1 MSAPVAPTD
10 RSGGKRLQE
19 TAVAGVRAIAF
30 WIAVVLP
37 AAYLP
42 VLSTLLLPVAPTAVP
57 LDPFFALVALLAV
70 HGSCVLLGHEH
81 APGYERRV
89 SSVR

>member
-1 MSAPVAPTD
+1 MSTSVESTD
-10 RSGGKRLQE
+10 RSVGKRLQE

-37 AAYLP
+37 VAYLP
-42 VLSTLLLPVAPTAVP
+42 VLSTLLLPRSLTVVP
-57 LDPFFALVALLAV
+57 LDPFLALVASLGI

>member
-1 MSAPVAPTD
+1 MSAPVASTD
-10 RSGGKRLQE
+10 RSVGKRLQE

-37 AAYLP
+37 VAYLP
-42 VLSTLLLPVAPTAVP
+42 VLSTLLFPVFPAAVP
-57 LDPFFALVALLAV
+57 LDPFFELVALLAV

-81 APGYERRV
+81 APGYERHV